1 MVPMRINGLSEA
13 QSIEAQLLR
22 WRRDFHAHP
31 ELGFQEHRSAGHIA
45 SVLGDLGFSV
55 QTGVAT
61 TGVVGLLRGATPGP
75 VVMLRFDMDAL
86 PIQERTDADYASQH
100 AGVMHACG
108 HDAHMTIG
116 LGVAT
121 LAARH
126 RDEIAGTLKIVF
138 QPGEEGMNGAEVMV
152 AAGVLKDPRPDVF
165 ISAHVWN
172 DRPAGTIDVSAGP
185 VMAAADK
192 WTCTIR
198 GRGGHGAMPHQ
209 TVDPIVATAQVV
221 SSLQSIVSRNV
232 GPMQTAVVTVGTMRG
247 GDAFN
252 IVPAQVELSGTIRTF
267 DSRVRD
273 VVWSRMREVCEGV
286 AQAYGATAEVLLDSL
301 TPAVVNDPDV
311 AEVVRQAAEAVLGPQ
326 NVLSGEKT
334 TGSEDASFFMQDIP
348 GCYFFL
354 GSADASRK
362 LNPPHHNP
370 AFDIDETVLTVGVSV
385 LAQAV
390 AHYV

>member
-1 MVPMRINGLSEA
+1 
-13 QSIEAQLLR
+13 
-22 WRRDFHAHP
+22 
-31 ELGFQEHRSAGHIA
+31 
-45 SVLGDLGFSV
+45 
-55 QTGVAT
+55 
-61 TGVVGLLRGATPGP
+61 
-75 VVMLRFDMDAL
+75 
-86 PIQERTDADYASQH
+86 
-100 AGVMHACG
+100 
-108 HDAHMTIG
+108 
-116 LGVAT
+116 
-121 LAARH
+121 
-126 RDEIAGTLKIVF
+126 
-138 QPGEEGMNGAEVMV
+138 
-152 AAGVLKDPRPDVF
+152 
-165 ISAHVWN
+165 
-172 DRPAGTIDVSAGP
+172 
-185 VMAAADK
+185 
-192 WTCTIR
+192 
-198 GRGGHGAMPHQ
+198 MPHQ

>member
-1 MVPMRINGLSEA
+1 MRINAVAET
-13 QSIEAQLLR
+13 QSIKAQLR
-22 WRRDFHAHP
+22 EWRRDFHAHP
-31 ELGFQEHRSAGHIA
+31 ELGFEEHRSAGRIA
-45 SVLGDLGFSV
+45 SALRDLGYSV
-55 QTGVAT
+55 QTGVAK
-61 TGVVGLLRGATPGP
+61 TGVVGLLRGPNPGP

-86 PIQERTDADYASQH
+86 PIQERSDADYASQN

-108 HDAHMTIG
+108 HDAHMAIG

-121 LAARH
+121 LIARH
-126 RDEIAGTLKIVF
+126 REELAGTIKIVF

-152 AAGVLKDPRPDVF
+152 EAGVLNDPRPDVF

-172 DRPAGTIDVSAGP
+172 DRPAGVVDVSAGP
-185 VMAAADK
+185 VMAAADR

-209 TVDPIVATAQVV
+209 TVDPVVAAAQVI

-232 GPMQTAVVTVGTMRG
+232 GPLQTAVVTVGTIHG

-252 IVPAQVELSGTIRTF
+252 VVPALVELSGTIRTF
-267 DSRVRD
+267 DPRVRD
-273 VVWSRMREVCEGV
+273 VVRSRLRELCEGV
-286 AQAYGATAEVLLDSL
+286 AGAYAASATVDVGAL
-301 TPAVVNDPDV
+301 TPAVVNDPEV
-311 AEVVRQAAEAVLGPQ
+311 AGVVRAAAQAVLGQ
-326 NVLSGEKT
+326 ENVLSSEKT

-354 GSADASRK
+354 GSADPSAESP
-362 LNPPHHNP
+362 PPHHNP

-390 AHYV
+390 AQYL